1 MPNTVYVARVTG
13 VQVNT
18 SLTKILG
25 LLVSPSTKRS
35 RLLRAICT
43 STTAASGDKMVKGE
57 LIRLSDSGTPGGSG
71 GAWTIGK
78 LDPSSSQTIATTG
91 VKADTA
97 GTQWSVVPT
106 TDATSG
112 VQAIFGTMN
121 FAPLNGYFLD
131 TGNEAIYFSRGGRIG
146 FQITTSSSQAQTFD
160 LELWFSEEE

>member
-18 SLTKILG
+18 SLTKIIG
-25 LLVSPSTKRS
+25 LLVSPSTKRC
-35 RLLRAICT
+35 RLQRAICT
-43 STTAASGDKMVKGE
+43 TTTGASGDKMIRGE

-78 LDPSSSQTIATTG
+78 LDPSSSQTIGTTG

-112 VQAIFGTMN
+112 VQATFGTMN

-146 FQITTSSSQAQTFD
+146 FQITTSASQAQTVD
-160 LELWFSEEE
+160 LELWFTEEE